1 MSSEDETESP
11 DIIEEIIPG
20 KNSDSN
26 DKSINQKNNN
36 NQQPSIENYNEQES
50 AQAVI
55 EDSEEPKKSI
65 ERNVDKA
72 GNQFPSYAQ
81 TTTETLE
88 QTPQV
93 TRKIAENYLEFQKQ
107 TITSFQ
113 SLFIPYFQKVQIN
126 YGIIKNSLKSTSEM
140 YYNLVNNY
148 TESVIFFVEFVTSAY
163 ICKCWSLQK
172 CNRKR
177 LST

>member
-72 GNQFPSYAQ
+72 GNQFPRYAQ
-81 TTTETLE
+81 TTTESRG

-93 TRKIAENYLEFQKQ
+93 TRKIAENYLDFQKQ

-113 SLFIPYFQKVQIN
+113 SLFIPYFQNNQN
-126 YGIIKNSLKSTSEM
+126 QLWNNQEFFKSASEM
-140 YYNLVNNY
+140 YYNLVSNY
-148 TESVIFFVEFVTSAY
+148 TESVIAFSRIWYEIIFANAGLYKNATEKV
-163 ICKCWSLQK
+163 
-172 CNRKR
+172 
-177 LST
+177 ST

>member
-36 NQQPSIENYNEQES
+36 NQQPSIENYNVQES

-65 ERNVDKA
+65 E
-72 GNQFPSYAQ
+72 
-81 TTTETLE
+81 
-88 QTPQV
+88 
-93 TRKIAENYLEFQKQ
+93 
-107 TITSFQ
+107 
-113 SLFIPYFQKVQIN
+113 
-126 YGIIKNSLKSTSEM
+126 
-140 YYNLVNNY
+140 
-148 TESVIFFVEFVTSAY
+148 
-163 ICKCWSLQK
+163 
-172 CNRKR
+172 
-177 LST
+177 

>member
-55 EDSEEPKKSI
+55 EATEESKKSI
-65 ERNVDKA
+65 ERKKVEA
-72 GNQFPSYAQ
+72 GNQMSNYGQAISNSQ
-81 TTTETLE
+81 E
-88 QTPQV
+88 QTAQA
-93 TRKIAENYLEFQKQ
+93 TKELAENYLKFQKQ
-107 TITSFQ
+107 ALNSYP
-113 SLFIPYFQKVQIN
+113 SMYVSYFQNVQNQLWNNQEFFKI
-126 YGIIKNSLKSTSEM
+126 YQRCIIS
-140 YYNLVNNY
+140 
-148 TESVIFFVEFVTSAY
+148 
-163 ICKCWSLQK
+163 
-172 CNRKR
+172 
-177 LST
+177 